1 MKRVEGEAAGRAWV
15 FVGEW
20 WGRVVDEGGLESG
33 IKVTRPTRNGA
44 NH

>member
-1 MKRVEGEAAGRAWV
+1 MKRVKREAAGRAWV

-20 WGRVVDEGGLESG
+20 RGRVVDEGRLESG